1 MPVLTSIRKASPE
14 VTMYMTGEG
23 AAKWKKI
30 TAEASADAN
39 NKKAIAIVL
48 DNTVYSAPT
57 VQNEIP
63 NGISS
68 ITGSFTV
75 NDTQDL
81 ANILKAGK
89 LPAPAKIVGEYRG
102 RSFFR

>member
-1 MPVLTSIRKASPE
+1 
-14 VTMYMTGEG
+14 
-23 AAKWKKI
+23 
-30 TAEASADAN
+30 
-39 NKKAIAIVL
+39 
-48 DNTVYSAPT
+48 

-89 LPAPAKIVGEYRG
+89 LPAPAKIVGEYVVG
-102 RSFFR
+102 PSLGQTVINNGLLSFVLAFIVILIFMALYYNKAGWVANFA